1 MHRPRMSDAWQVEP
15 HDTIAELEPDYPAHT
30 FTVSQH
36 LSPHVAAQLRQLAA
50 IDTMADLDLSDD

>member
-1 MHRPRMSDAWQVEP
+1 MSDGWQVEP
-15 HDTIAELEPDYPAHT
+15 HEPIPELEPNYPAHT
-30 FTVSQH
+30 FTISQH

>member
-1 MHRPRMSDAWQVEP
+1 MSDAWQVEP
-15 HDTIAELEPDYPAHT
+15 HATIAELEPDYPAHT

-36 LSPHVAAQLRQLAA
+36 LSPDVAAQLRQLAA

>member
-1 MHRPRMSDAWQVEP
+1 MSASDDGWTVEP
-15 HDTIAELEPDYPAHT
+15 HDTIAELEPDYRPHT